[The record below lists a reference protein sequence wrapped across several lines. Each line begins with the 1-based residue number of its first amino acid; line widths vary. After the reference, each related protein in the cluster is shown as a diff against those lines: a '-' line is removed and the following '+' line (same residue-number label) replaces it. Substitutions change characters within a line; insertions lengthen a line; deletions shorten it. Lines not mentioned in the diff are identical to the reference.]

1 MSNQLFFK
9 DTGAKKKKFN
19 VDTVRP
25 IPPIPQTDWVRPSN
39 YPDLSSAKIISV
51 DLETCD
57 PHLKVFGPSVRR
69 DGYIAGIAIG
79 TDDGFRA
86 YYPIRHEVGG
96 IMSPHN
102 MPEKFVLK
110 WLSRELSRK
119 GQKKIGANLMYDLDY
134 LTHAGVKV
142 EGPFLDVLIA
152 EPLIDENQHQYN
164 LERISN
170 KYLGEG
176 KDDSLLHNWAARA
189 YGGKPTRADQA
200 KNYYRCPP
208 ELVGPYAISDIDLP
222 LRIWEKQEHI
232 IKQENLEE
240 VFDIETRLVPVLLEM
255 RQRGVG
261 VDIARAMVLGDQ
273 WKQEERDL
281 RRELGTYCGMGGLF
295 NEGATDHLELLW
307 KKQGLALH
315 KTPKGNVSFNAA
327 VIDACNDPVVNKVKR
342 IRSLA
347 KATGTYIDGY
357 FSNHTINGRIHC
369 QFNQLRSDDGGTVS
383 GRFSSSNPNLQN
395 IVSRGEFSV
404 LRELFIPK
412 EGFKWWKL
420 DYSSIE
426 PRLCAHYGMGPSA
439 DALRALYKQDVK
451 TDFYKVAGA
460 AANIDR
466 TPSKVVALGDMY
478 GQGID
483 ALAMGLNVSV
493 DEAQRIKS
501 LMHKAN
507 PFIPQLAEMASKRA
521 KARGYITTLSGRRRR
536 FNDWCPANW
545 NIKKKYENKHG
556 KGSSIRSTAQEILD
570 EFECSAARDSTHKSL
585 NSLLQG
591 GSADLIKRAM
601 VESYEAGVYSD
612 IGVPLLTVHDEL
624 DLEADE
630 NNPTHVEAIME
641 VKRHME
647 TAYELKV
654 HPFVDIEMGPNW
666 KKVADYD
673 Y

>member
-1 MSNQLFFK
+1 MDGIFYKESG
-9 DTGAKKKKFN
+9 TKKKFTR
-19 VDTVRP
+19 DTIRP
-25 IPPIPQTDWVRPSN
+25 IPPIPTTGWVCPSN
-39 YPDLSSAKIISV
+39 YPDLSGADIISI

-57 PHLKVFGPSVRR
+57 PDLKTLGPSVRR
-69 DGYIAGIAIG
+69 NGYIAGIAIG
-79 TDDGFRA
+79 TNDGFRA

-96 IMSPHN
+96 IMSPLN

-142 EGPFLDVLIA
+142 EGPFLDVQIA
-152 EPLIDENQHQYN
+152 EPLIDENQRRYD

-176 KDDSLLHNWAARA
+176 KDDDLLHRWSAQA
-189 YGGKPTRADQA
+189 YGGKPTRNDQA

-240 VFDIETRLVPVLLEM
+240 VFDIESRLIPMLLEM
-255 RQRGVG
+255 RQKGVG
-261 VDIARAMVLGDQ
+261 VDSARALVLGAQ
-273 WKQEERDL
+273 WKQEQRDL
-281 RRELGTYCGMGGLF
+281 KRELGTYCGMSELF
-295 NEGATDHLELLW
+295 NEGSPDHLLALW
-307 KKQGLALH
+307 NKQGLQIQR
-315 KTPKGNVSFNAA
+315 TDKGNPSFGVA
-327 VIDACNDPVVNKVKR
+327 VIDACDDPVVNKVKR
-342 IRSLA
+342 IRQLA
-347 KATGTYIDGY
+347 KSTGTYIDGY
-357 FSNHTINGRIHC
+357 FTKHTINGRIHC

-395 IVSRGEFSV
+395 ITSRGEFSV

-412 EGFKWWKL
+412 EGYKWWKL

-426 PRLCAHYGMGPSA
+426 PRLCAHYGSGPSA
-439 DALRALYKQDVK
+439 DALREMYKQNVK
-451 TDFYKVAGA
+451 TDFYKVAGK
-460 AANIDR
+460 AANVDR
-466 TPSKVVALGDMY
+466 ASAKEVALANMY
-478 GQGID
+478 GRGIPSM
-483 ALAMGLNVSV
+483 AQKLGITIE
-493 DEAQRIKS
+493 EAQR
-501 LMHKAN
+501 MTDMMNAAN
-507 PFIPQLAEMASKRA
+507 PFIPKLAEMASKRA

-536 FNDWCPANW
+536 FDDWVPANW
-545 NIKKKYENKHG
+545 NIKKKYENKNG
-556 KGSSIRSTAQEILD
+556 RGSSVRSSAQQILE
-570 EFECSAARDSTHKSL
+570 EFECSATRESTHKSL

-591 GSADLIKRAM
+591 GSADLIKKAM
-601 VESYEAGVYSD
+601 VESYEAGVYAD

-624 DLEADE
+624 DIEADKD
-630 NNPTHVEAIME
+630 NPAHVDAIME

-647 TAYELKV
+647 TAYPLRV
-654 HPFVDIEMGPNW
+654 HPFVDIEVGPNW
-666 KKVADYD
+666 KKVTDYD